1 VKVEFTVDEVNEMLA
16 AVIDKIVELEVGRT
30 DRAAIRRWRTETSPG
45 SAQMQLLTEKANTE
59 LRREHER
66 SVVSPIK
73 KPDWAS

>member
-1 VKVEFTVDEVNEMLA
+1 
-16 AVIDKIVELEVGRT
+16 
-30 DRAAIRRWRTETSPG
+30 
-45 SAQMQLLTEKANTE
+45 MQLLTEKANTE